1 MSPLLNYTTSIDV
14 HKTLGEIQG
23 MLASS
28 RARSITVE
36 YDAGEPSAVSF
47 VAETPMGPLPF
58 RLLMNRDAI
67 LKVLTRQRDAG
78 RIRSARFVTREQ
90 AARVGWRI
98 IKDWLGA
105 QLALI
110 ETSMVTLDEVFLP
123 YLIHESGGTLY
134 QAFRD
139 SKIALNPGTVE
150 GEWRALPA
158 ASADR

>member
-1 MSPLLNYTTSIDV
+1 MPALLNYTTQIDV

-23 MLASS
+23 MLAAA
-28 RARSITVE
+28 RARSITIE
-36 YDAGEPSAVSF
+36 YDQGEPSAVSF

-58 RLLMNRDAI
+58 RLPMNRDAI

-98 IKDWLGA
+98 IKDWLSA

-110 ETSMVTLDEVFLP
+110 QTSMVTLDEVFLP
-123 YLIHESGGTLY
+123 YVVHESGKTLY
-134 QAFRD
+134 EAFRD
-139 SKIALNPGTVE
+139 SQL
-150 GEWRALPA
+150 ALPA